1 MSRVKDLKRQLEAS
15 REAIEAL
22 DADLAA
28 GRLGRDEHGR
38 RRAEREREAGRLFV
52 DLRRA
57 QRQSRERE
65 GEEPPRA
72 AAPRLPR
79 FRSPAIVLAA
89 GLLLVI
95 GIGAGLGVGRW
106 FGNGQGPAA
115 PAGPAVPAPAGLPA
129 AMTPGIELE
138 ALRQLAA
145 REDAPVATQLQLAHA
160 ALGQGRLD
168 EARGIYERVLAREPR
183 NAEAITHLGAVL
195 FQEGRIDA
203 ALAKVEEALRID
215 PRYIHAHWDRTQYL
229 FYGKRDFPAAAKAA
243 EAFLKVTPEGPDA
256 DNIRKLRDK
265 ARQGAAG
272 AAPLPPPAR

>member
-1 MSRVKDLKRQLEAS
+1 MSRVKELKRQLEAS

-22 DADLAA
+22 DADLVA
-28 GRLGRDEHGR
+28 GRLGPDEHGR

-57 QRQSRERE
+57 QRQPRERE
-65 GEEPPRA
+65 GEEPAP
-72 AAPRLPR
+72 APRLPR
-79 FRSPAIVLAA
+79 LRSPVASVLAA

-106 FGNGQGPAA
+106 FGSGQGPAA
-115 PAGPAVPAPAGLPA
+115 PAGPTVPAPAGPPA
-129 AMTPGIELE
+129 AVMPGIELE

-145 REDAPVATQLQLAHA
+145 REDAPVAAQLQLAHA
-160 ALGQGRLD
+160 ALDQGRLD

-195 FQEGRIDA
+195 FQEGRVDA
-203 ALAKVEEALRID
+203 ALAKLEEALRID

-243 EAFLKVTPEGPDA
+243 EAFLEVTPEGPDA

-272 AAPLPPPAR
+272 AVPLPPPAR